1 MLSKT
6 SEVTAISMNAV
17 FLWFVMPMHLKD
29 MYRKTHALMIMVMML
44 SAIVGAVRCMAFMQD
59 MCESPFLCEVRVCV
73 CEVRASLCEV
83 RIFCRARVYP
93 RYLRN
98 ASFASL

>member
-44 SAIVGAVRCMAFMQD
+44 SAIVGAVACMAFMQD

-73 CEVRASLCEV
+73 CEVRV
-83 RIFCRARVYP
+83 FCRARVYP